1 MTEEY
6 NKIEKILKVRGCSKL
21 TSKNYISCIKRF
33 LKYFNGKNIKN
44 LSEEEILNYLIE
56 NFIDNGMQ
64 PSTFNVNRAA
74 IIYYYSIIYNRILN
88 DKWLP
93 YSKVPKRYH
102 NIISKKDIIKL
113 LRSANNIRLQLMIV
127 LAFGCGLRRAEV
139 ASLNI
144 KNIDLK
150 NKKIKVVGKGNKQ
163 RYTILP
169 DFVIK
174 LLKPYY
180 LKNKTK
186 ILKSNGYLFSKG
198 RTDCELPYIHPTT
211 ISGLFHHLLKKLNC
225 KNKDITFHT
234 LRRSFATLYIKNGG
248 DLWVLK
254 DLLGHSSINSTLIY
268 VQMARN
274 YSDVIVP
281 LNEDIK

>member
-6 NKIEKILKVRGCSKL
+6 NKLKKILKVRGCSDL
-21 TSKNYISCIKRF
+21 TAKSYISSIKRF
-33 LKYFNGKNIKN
+33 IKYFNGKDIKN
-44 LSEEEILNYLIE
+44 LSEEEILDYLIE
-56 NFIDNGMQ
+56 NFMANEMQ
-64 PSTFNVNRAA
+64 PATFNVNRAA
-74 IIYYYSIIYNRILN
+74 IIYYYSIIHNRMLN
-88 DKWLP
+88 KALLP
-93 YSKVPKRYH
+93 YSKVSKKYH
-102 NIISKKDIIKL
+102 SIISKKDIIKL
-113 LRSANNIRLQLMIV
+113 LRNADIRLQLMIV

-144 KNIDLK
+144 KNIDL
-150 NKKIKVVGKGNKQ
+150 NNQKIKITGKGNKQ

-169 DFVIK
+169 NFVIK
-174 LLKPYY
+174 ILKPYY
-180 LKNKTK
+180 LKNKAK
-186 ILKSNGYLFSKG
+186 ILKAGGYLFPKG
-198 RTDCELPYIHPTT
+198 NIDSEIPYIHPSTV
-211 ISGLFHHLLKKLNC
+211 GQLFHCLLKKLNC
-225 KNKDITFHT
+225 NNDDITFHT

-248 DLWVLK
+248 DIWILK